1 MNKLKVYEYNQ
12 IKSLIKKLLN
22 VYRTNDMTSHK
33 SHKEYILNDIKNV
46 FEANDMDSS
55 EFISELDDIKI
66 SKKKTELLLE
76 KLKADVEDF
85 ELPSK
90 KEVDKLF
97 KKVKKLNVPDLDQ
110 VDTKT
115 TVFLAWNDLSANR
128 KYFVFKN
135 RDNEYE
141 GMFGELSVN
150 KIKGFC
156 KICNQESH
164 VSLFL
169 NKSKTSGM
177 GNYTKKGDYICHDSD
192 VCNRNLEDINHL
204 YDFIEHVK

>member
-46 FEANDMDSS
+46 FEANDMNPS

-90 KEVDKLF
+90 KKQISCL
-97 KKVKKLNVPDLDQ
+97 K
-110 VDTKT
+110 
-115 TVFLAWNDLSANR
+115 R
-128 KYFVFKN
+128 
-135 RDNEYE
+135 
-141 GMFGELSVN
+141 
-150 KIKGFC
+150 
-156 KICNQESH
+156 
-164 VSLFL
+164 
-169 NKSKTSGM
+169 
-177 GNYTKKGDYICHDSD
+177 
-192 VCNRNLEDINHL
+192 
-204 YDFIEHVK
+204 

>member
-1 MNKLKVYEYNQ
+1 KINVAEW
-12 IKSLIKKLLN
+12 KKG
-22 VYRTNDMTSHK
+22 D
-33 SHKEYILNDIKNV
+33 
-46 FEANDMDSS
+46 
-55 EFISELDDIKI
+55 
-66 SKKKTELLLE
+66 KKKIIILG
-76 KLKADVEDF
+76 
-85 ELPSK
+85 
-90 KEVDKLF
+90 
-97 KKVKKLNVPDLDQ
+97 
-110 VDTKT
+110 
-115 TVFLAWNDLSANR
+115 WNEINNNK

-156 KICNQESH
+156 KICNQESQ

-177 GNYTKKGDYICHDSD
+177 GTYKKKGDYFCHDSD

>member
-12 IKSLIKKLLN
+12 IKSLINKLLN

-33 SHKEYILNDIKNV
+33 SHQEYILNDIKNV

-156 KICNQESH
+156 KICNQESQ

-169 NKSKTSGM
+169 NRSKTSGM
-177 GNYTKKGDYICHDSD
+177 GTYKKKGDYICHDSD
-192 VCNRNLEDINHL
+192 VCNGNLEDINHL

>member
-97 KKVKKLNVPDLDQ
+97 KKEIGRASCRERVKK
-110 VDTKT
+110 
-115 TVFLAWNDLSANR
+115 
-128 KYFVFKN
+128 
-135 RDNEYE
+135 EE
-141 GMFGELSVN
+141 GGAAVKE
-150 KIKGFC
+150 
-156 KICNQESH
+156 
-164 VSLFL
+164 
-169 NKSKTSGM
+169 
-177 GNYTKKGDYICHDSD
+177 KK
-192 VCNRNLEDINHL
+192 EM
-204 YDFIEHVK
+204 